1 MFLKLKDK
9 SFIKEG
15 PDLDSYMPYINNT
28 RDSTLLNK
36 SASKILKLCDGT
48 NSLNDII
55 NLLRKEYNEKLD
67 IVKSNVEN
75 FLNPLISCGL
85 IEKLN
90 QKTPSNIKRGSS
102 SIYYPDVIIWEITNF
117 CPLRCRH
124 CYLAKKNNQIVSKDN
139 IDKILKIIDYIGVCQ
154 VQLTGGEALTHPL
167 LGYIIDKLIN
177 KGIVISISTSGMI
190 LEEKVFNHIKKIN
203 QVKGSF
209 IRISLD
215 GNKQTHNY
223 IRQNESS
230 YDNAIKFIKRAI
242 NNNIPCQVG
251 TTIINQS
258 KDEIEQL
265 VKLSK
270 KLGVSL
276 IEIGML
282 CIQGDAKK
290 NNLNSFIN
298 TKELNTFLKELHNK
312 YSDNKFTV
320 KVPISLNQRNCGA
333 GHKLIRIRPNMD
345 ITPCPM
351 LDFIIGNLNSQNIS
365 EIMSKYGKIF
375 HDFYSPQPDICL
387 DCNKKDDCNGCSAHA
402 LTLKD
407 EIKNCS
413 WCEKQQKNLQSFF
426 KV

>member
-15 PDLDSYMPYINNT
+15 PDLDSYMPYMNNT

-36 SASKILKLCDGT
+36 SASSILKLCDGT
-48 NSLNDII
+48 NSLSDISNI
-55 NLLRKEYNEKLD
+55 LRKEYNEKLD
-67 IVKSNVEN
+67 IVRSNVEN

-85 IEKLN
+85 IEKLS

-102 SIYYPDVIIWEITNF
+102 SIYYPDVISWEITDF
-117 CPLRCRH
+117 CPLMCRH
-124 CYLAKKNNQIVSKDN
+124 CYLSKKNNQIITKEN
-139 IDKILKIIDYIGVCQ
+139 IDKILKIIDDIGICQ
-154 VQLTGGEALTHPL
+154 VQLTGGEALTHPF
-167 LGYIIDKLIN
+167 LGYIIDHLVD

-190 LEEKVFNHIKKIN
+190 LDDKVFKHVKKIN

-215 GNKQTHNY
+215 GNDQTHNY
-223 IRQNESS
+223 IRQNGSS
-230 YDNAIKFIKRAI
+230 YDNAIKFIKKAI
-242 NNNIPCQVG
+242 SNGLQCQIG

-270 KLGVSL
+270 NLGVSL

-290 NNLNSFIN
+290 NNLNSFIS
-298 TKELNTFLKELHNK
+298 TKELNIFLKELHKK
-312 YSDNKFTV
+312 YGDNKFTV
-320 KVPISLNQRNCGA
+320 KVPVPLNQKNCGA

-351 LDFIIGNLNSQNIS
+351 LDFVLGNLNQQSIS

-375 HDFYSPQPDICL
+375 HDFYSPHPDICL
-387 DCNKKDDCNGCSAHA
+387 DCSKKDDCNGCSAHA
-402 LTLKD
+402 LNLKNG
-407 EIKNCS
+407 IKNCS
-413 WCEKQQKNLQSFF
+413 WCENQKKNLEVFF